1 MRVRNVLTTL
11 TTTVAA
17 VSFATVAHAASGP
30 PSAPRAECPAGHICL
45 WEGADF
51 QGFQW
56 GGPPEPNEEPNG
68 CVDFTEK
75 SPGSVINNSGRTYYV
90 FREGTCTNAGRTL
103 DLPTGESPRFPW
115 RVGSVSWCR
124 GC

>member
-1 MRVRNVLTTL
+1 MRVRKLLITLVTTA
-11 TTTVAA
+11 VAMSA
-17 VSFATVAHAASGP
+17 ATVAHASGL

-56 GGPPEPNEEPNG
+56 GGEAEPNEEPNG

-75 SPGSVINNSGRTYYV
+75 SPGSVINNSGRAYYV
-90 FREGTCTNAGRTL
+90 FREGTCTNPGRSM
-103 DLPTGESPRFPW
+103 DLPLGESPRFPW